1 VNHGV
6 GLLAAESGY
15 RWLAHFV
22 KGEPALPASPAVEIA
37 IGADGVPEARV
48 KVDEGPGVEA
58 MWVEYSIGPNL
69 PPGRCWR
76 TAALEKKGD
85 GLVAVMPIMD
95 PAQELQVIAQVRYK
109 GGFKLSSVPQ
119 SVIPEKLGAAKGTL
133 KPTTL
138 ICDFSDGLGGW
149 GPGVNSTQLYGQRSE
164 NALDPMGQDGKP
176 CLKIVP
182 LVEPFTNFN
191 LTLWRTGDPQWK
203 REDAA
208 ELSIWMK
215 GVEKAVAITAHVLPQ
230 QVAQKN
236 YTAFVPLK
244 PEKGWR
250 QVVLKPEQFK
260 EQQPPSVKAKGEPKK
275 LESWKDVQCLTIG
288 GPCAQNE
295 PARFGRVEWITKGE

>member
-1 VNHGV
+1 MDRVRIGV
-6 GLLAAESGY
+6 LGAGRGLGFAAATEYAPSAEGVAFCDANEERLAKAVAAY
-15 RWLAHFV
+15 RSYRSYTSYEKMLDSDLDAV
-22 KGEPALPASPAVEIA
+22 IVASPMPLHVAHSVQALRAGKHVLSE
-37 IGADGVPEARV
+37 V
-48 KVDEGPGVEA
+48 
-58 MWVEYSIGPNL
+58 
-69 PPGRCWR
+69 
-76 TAALEKKGD
+76 TAATTIEQCWELLEAVKASGRKYMFAENYCYMRPWMIILGMVKAGVFGEVYYGESD
-85 GLVAVMPIMD
+85 QIQEFKRGLPHPD
-95 PAQELQVIAQVRYK
+95 TGY
-109 GGFKLSSVPQ
+109 
-119 SVIPEKLGAAKGTL
+119 
-133 KPTTL
+133 
-138 ICDFSDGLGGW
+138 
-149 GPGVNSTQLYGQRSE
+149 N
-164 NALDPMGQDGKP
+164 
-176 CLKIVP
+176 
-182 LVEPFTNFN
+182 
-191 LTLWRTGDPQWK
+191 WRTGDPQWK

-260 EQQPPSVKAKGEPKK
+260 EQQPPSVKAKEEPKK